1 MDIEV
6 REDKAIITGYVNATE
21 RLSKPL
27 LVKNKRVREKMKS
40 GVFTRALEK
49 ADNVQV
55 LVNHDKNKVV
65 ANTNDNT
72 AILKEDNIGLRA
84 EVTVTDKETVEKA
97 KNGKLVGWSFGFY
110 CNAEE
115 VGEENGQE
123 TRTVTDMDLVE
134 VSILDDTKSPAYTGT
149 LIETREDKQLE
160 IRLSTIEEIDKM
172 AREKHDAIYD
182 ASDKLHQKVDEER
195 EKAKIELLADIIVNK
210 LMEKLKPSEPI
221 IETKSLDDY
230 ETRLKKLERGN

>member
-1 MDIEV
+1 MNIEV

-27 LVKNKRVREKMKS
+27 LVNNKRVREKMKS

-84 EVTVTDKETVEKA
+84 EVTVTDKETVQKA
-97 KNGKLVGWSFGFY
+97 KDGKLVGWSFGFY

-115 VGEENGQE
+115 IGEENGQE

-160 IRLSTIEEIDKM
+160 IRLSTIEEINQM
-172 AREKHDAIYD
+172 AREKHDEIYS
-182 ASDKLHQKVDEER
+182 ASEELHKKVEEDT

-210 LMEKLKPSEPI
+210 LMEKLKPSQPI

-230 ETRLKKLERGN
+230 ETRLKNLERGN

>member
-172 AREKHDAIYD
+172 AREKHDAIYE
-182 ASDKLHQKVDEER
+182 ASDKLHQKVNEET
-195 EKAKIELLADIIVNK
+195 EKAKMEILADIIVNK
-210 LMEKLKPSEPI
+210 LMEKLKLSEPI